1 MPVVEFILWGLLTA
15 VTGAG
20 LILLLDTVY
29 MAITGKSKLG
39 R

>member
-1 MPVVEFILWGLLTA
+1 MPVVEFILWGLLT
-15 VTGAG
+15 VIIGTG
-20 LILLLDTVY
+20 LILLIDTVY